1 MVTDEVDQN
10 TEIQR
15 REKDDE
21 GEPIFSVDDGDR
33 SGTAP
38 PPARTQVQD
47 QFQRLDADFQ
57 TLAATFEN
65 WKPHDAMRRI
75 VKRHQQEQLR
85 HWRASMSPVCAHAVF
100 HWVLITLPETHSFET
115 QCQVLPISV
124 LQRMGNPPS
133 TESMSVTQHVALR
146 LWVWKL
152 RVIFHT
158 WRSDTRKKHAF
169 RRNLN
174 QRRRAQMLDFAFACF
189 QKWVLFTELHKCQ
202 HAKCAWI
209 AQRRARNHL
218 RGCVDHW
225 RACLQQMRRGNAAS
239 KHHDRRVLSQV
250 LAAWKHTL
258 AMTQAASQLHKRSSR
273 RSAIRQWRR
282 FVARR
287 QSASDVEQRA
297 ADRYRSKMLV
307 SYWRCWR
314 AYVRYAHGIHLKISY
329 CRRKHCRR
337 DQRDIFECW
346 KRWLERNHKLRQL
359 RARLERRQR
368 RRVRERA
375 FSWWVSWKE
384 AKRNITLM
392 VLDAVAR
399 RDVRWLQQVFTHWAM
414 HLATSRQQDSH
425 RITEIHRLEKRRHW
439 NAWRKVT
446 QVQRCI
452 VRVLLSLHRRHMLCA
467 CIESWR
473 HATQR
478 KLLNLDLV
486 VHARY
491 RCVLRIMR
499 KCWRAFSDHVSTRR
513 VQQLKG
519 VERIQ
524 QKSHARAS
532 MCVHAWNVFT
542 QTRLEQTRKCG
553 HIAHVIQRDRLLH
566 ATWSAWRIAFREV
579 QTLHLVKRFVEVS
592 YKRRGFTSWRC
603 FWKRRQQE
611 RARVAGVAM
620 KLGLQRMRRTLVHW
634 EALATWRKTLQVA
647 HGRCQSHRGMTSL
660 TKAWGAWRHL
670 YLLRVKQHDHVA
682 RVLDKWCHQQL
693 QVTFLTWKSHW
704 RLRRDHRRLVAMMHV
719 TKKENTFANCF
730 SMWKTCAKAKRTQL
744 HAAQSNHDKLV
755 HFRAKRVLSTWH
767 LRSQAARRTA
777 CLLKHC
783 VAMQKQTTLNGSFRR
798 CKAFHVMSARKMQ
811 QHNAATHHCCLHLQH
826 SCCGNASSA
835 QMLALQQLHGTF
847 LAEWLTQQIEARMTT
862 LNICENVMR
871 TKVHRRLLAT
881 TWQAWTQWQDRKW
894 KQWVAICRLQQQI
907 AALSAASSKHYR
919 MKDASTEPF
928 DCSVRATLVRWRCLP
943 VAKSFRKWAIDA
955 HNERVLRESTLAA
968 LELWQ
973 KNHLRRTFA
982 YWHVFSMTEKQQ
994 CVLARK
1000 SIFSKTSRC
1009 WRRWRHYVANAKHA
1023 KTQHTL
1029 ATTQW
1034 WQRILNAYFSTWH
1047 HWCVHLQL
1055 QRRMVLQ
1062 VYSATC
1068 LRLVRALFEIW
1079 TQFAVSRRTK
1089 RVQTTVALVRYEAKL
1104 VRTSWQT
1111 WRTHTALSQYHR
1123 QQLRAN
1129 TERLQI
1135 LLLCSSFRG
1144 WRQYAT
1150 QTRRLTNIA
1159 RLLSSKCDMKTAST
1173 IIAAWHQHVQ
1183 RKLHLQHTAVTLQ
1196 RLAAFHKGLAALKH
1210 AVDAK
1215 KHHRAASDK
1224 AKLFVSILRDHQVA
1238 RHFLRWQ
1245 TLWTLGRK
1253 KRLAIRHFHQQKLLP
1268 RVWTAWVQV
1277 VAFNKRSSDRLAMAA
1292 HAWKHAFVRKAWR
1305 ALLAHHQLA
1314 IQRRERIVQGEIH
1327 YTTRT
1332 LKAAIALWR
1341 HETAHIQRLNAT
1353 SRKLL
1358 LRWRLQAVYC
1368 CFSNWQRVVRNA
1380 IERRRCHEIVKATS
1394 KILLMLRS
1402 WGSWRKLFVVTRTGT
1417 RKSIQRAWRRWLE
1430 FREEARMLTQFQ
1442 HAIAAT
1448 YLRSTQTRLV
1458 AQWKQFVVDNKLR
1471 RAMALLSVEFASTQV
1486 VRHTWH
1492 RWRRF
1497 VHHSHADKRKISAVV
1512 HRMRFHTQMKVLHA
1526 VQIHAV
1532 TRKRKRRLAERVAT
1546 FHSMNL
1552 QTRDFREWK
1561 RVALTAKSRRAK
1573 LAHCVH
1579 LLQHSVQRKTF
1590 LAWSDFV
1597 EKRLEL
1603 RTKMAKALALKTQL
1617 CTRTVWNAWTAFAHN
1632 SCRNKLAKRYCG
1644 ARICTRSLHQWRKFV
1659 ILCKVEHMLGA
1670 SHKRMLENG
1679 FVAWR
1684 KLVARNRSVRAFQLK
1699 ATQTHQKQQV
1709 RACFDAW
1716 RHRSRLQQRC
1726 KQILCSA
1733 VNGNHLRFRFTIWS
1747 KFATRPK
1754 LLKQMLTIP
1763 LNAFSKLQVKRPA
1776 NIDGVSSP
1784 EDLDASTSPDI
1795 LSEGCA
1801 ATTNAYG
1808 EEGDANSH
1816 EEPDELVSIA
1826 IALAR
1831 KARFFQR
1838 FEITWDVP
1846 QTWQRWR
1853 HIFHARLF
1861 YRLRKLHAHFV
1872 VWQAWSH
1879 QRKRMRNVLT
1889 CFQGEQSVC
1898 ALRTVFHG
1906 WKNVVQRVKQLQRQR
1921 LRDRELWTIV
1931 NTEMVR
1937 SERRCL
1943 KKHWEVWRGYV
1954 DEKRHLHTSLEVYHR
1969 ARVVTKYWLV
1979 WNHDFL
1985 HAMRVERAQCHTQR
1999 QHMLLF
2005 LRRRALRRLKEY

>member
-1 MVTDEVDQN
+1 MITDEVDRN
-10 TEIQR
+10 TETQKR
-15 REKDDE
+15 GKDVE

-38 PPARTQVQD
+38 PPTLTQVQD

-65 WKPHDAMRRI
+65 WKAHDAMRHI
-75 VKRHQQEQLR
+75 VKRHRQEQLR

-100 HWVLITLPETHSFET
+100 HWVLVTLPETHSFET
-115 QCQVLPISV
+115 QSQVLPISV
-124 LQRMGNPPS
+124 LQRMRNPPS
-133 TESMSVTQHVALR
+133 TESMSVIQHVTLR

-169 RRNLN
+169 PPSSSGDALSLVVNL
-174 QRRRAQMLDFAFACF
+174 QVMLNN
-189 QKWVLFTELHKCQ
+189 ELQ
-202 HAKCAWI
+202 TAI
-209 AQRRARNHL
+209 AA
-218 RGCVDHW
+218 
-225 RACLQQMRRGNAAS
+225 
-239 KHHDRRVLSQV
+239 
-250 LAAWKHTL
+250 
-258 AMTQAASQLHKRSSR
+258 KRSSR
-273 RSAIRQWRR
+273 IGATGVHMCAMRMEFISRYLI
-282 FVARR
+282 VTGN
-287 QSASDVEQRA
+287 A
-297 ADRYRSKMLV
+297 ADAISETFSNV
-307 SYWRCWR
+307 GNAGWRGITSSGS
-314 AYVRYAHGIHLKISY
+314 YVRDWKDVNGGKYIGWKSEGTGIRGAKQPKYNVAS
-329 CRRKHCRR
+329 
-337 DQRDIFECW
+337 F
-346 KRWLERNHKLRQL
+346 
-359 RARLERRQR
+359 
-368 RRVRERA
+368 VR
-375 FSWWVSWKE
+375 FSV
-384 AKRNITLM
+384 
-392 VLDAVAR
+392 
-399 RDVRWLQQVFTHWAM
+399 
-414 HLATSRQQDSH
+414 
-425 RITEIHRLEKRRHW
+425 
-439 NAWRKVT
+439 
-446 QVQRCI
+446 CI
-452 VRVLLSLHRRHMLCA
+452 VAIYFLLH
-467 CIESWR
+467 
-473 HATQR
+473 
-478 KLLNLDLV
+478 LDLV

-491 RCVLRIMR
+491 QCVLHIMR
-499 KCWRAFSDHVSTRR
+499 KCWHAFSDHVSTRR
-513 VQQLKG
+513 VQQLKV

-524 QKSHARAS
+524 QESRARVS
-532 MCVHAWNVFT
+532 TCVHAWNVFT
-542 QTRLEQTRKCG
+542 QTRLEQTRSHRARNAAGSPTACNVVSV
-553 HIAHVIQRDRLLH
+553 AHRIPRGPNAAFGEAICRD
-566 ATWSAWRIAFREV
+566 FV
-579 QTLHLVKRFVEVS
+579 QT
-592 YKRRGFTSWRC
+592 T
-603 FWKRRQQE
+603 
-611 RARVAGVAM
+611 RVYVVAALLEAQTAGASSGSRSGDETWFAKDATHSRV
-620 KLGLQRMRRTLVHW
+620 LGSSRDL
-634 EALATWRKTLQVA
+634 EKDAS
-647 HGRCQSHRGMTSL
+647 GC
-660 TKAWGAWRHL
+660 AWRHL

-682 RVLDKWCHQQL
+682 RVLDKWRHQQL
-693 QVTFLTWKSHW
+693 QVTFLTWKPHW
-704 RLRRDHRRLVAMMHV
+704 RLRQDHRRLVAMMHV

-730 SMWKTCAKAKRTQL
+730 SMWKT
-744 HAAQSNHDKLV
+744 
-755 HFRAKRVLSTWH
+755 
-767 LRSQAARRTA
+767 
-777 CLLKHC
+777 
-783 VAMQKQTTLNGSFRR
+783 
-798 CKAFHVMSARKMQ
+798 
-811 QHNAATHHCCLHLQH
+811 
-826 SCCGNASSA
+826 A

-862 LNICENVMR
+862 LSICENVMR

-881 TWQAWTQWQDRKW
+881 TWQAWTQWQDRKRQ
-894 KQWVAICRLQQQI
+894 QWVAIRRLQQQI
-907 AALSAASSKHYR
+907 AALSATSSKRYR

-1009 WRRWRHYVANAKHA
+1009 WRRWRHYVANAKRA

-1034 WQRILNAYFSTWH
+1034 RQRILDAYFSTWH
-1047 HWCVHLQL
+1047 HWRVHLQL

-1062 VYSATC
+1062 VYSVTC

-1123 QQLRAN
+1123 QQLQAN

-1144 WRQYAT
+1144 WRQCAT

-1159 RLLSSKCDMKTAST
+1159 RLLSSKCDTKTAST
-1173 IIAAWHQHVQ
+1173 AIAAWHQHVQ
-1183 RKLHLQHTAVTLQ
+1183 RKLHLQHTAVTFQ

-1210 AVDAK
+1210 AMDAK

-1224 AKLFVSILRDHQVA
+1224 SKLFVSILRDHQVA

-1245 TLWTLGRK
+1245 TLWILGRK
-1253 KRLAIRHFHQQKLLP
+1253 KRFAIRHFHQQKLLP
-1268 RVWTAWVQV
+1268 RVGTAWVQV
-1277 VAFNKRSSDRLAMAA
+1277 VAFNKRSSDRLVMAA

-1314 IQRRERIVQGEIH
+1314 IQRQERIVQGETH

-1341 HETAHIQRLNAT
+1341 HETAHIRRLNAT

-1358 LRWRLQAVYC
+1358 LRWRLQAV
-1368 CFSNWQRVVRNA
+1368 
-1380 IERRRCHEIVKATS
+1380 
-1394 KILLMLRS
+1394 
-1402 WGSWRKLFVVTRTGT
+1402 T
-1417 RKSIQRAWRRWLE
+1417 RKCMQRAWRRWLE

-1471 RAMALLSVEFASTQV
+1471 RAIALLSVESASTQV

-1492 RWRRF
+1492 RWWRF
-1497 VHHSHADKRKISAVV
+1497 VHHSHADKRKISTVV

-1526 VQIHAV
+1526 FQIHAV
-1532 TRKRKRRLAERVAT
+1532 TRKRKRRLAERAAT

-1552 QTRDFREWK
+1552 QTRGFREWK
-1561 RVALTAKSRRAK
+1561 RVALTAKSHRAK

-1579 LLQHSVQRKTF
+1579 SLQHSVQRKTF

-1617 CTRTVWNAWTAFAHN
+1617 CTRTVWNAWTVFAHN

-1659 ILCKVEHMLGA
+1659 ILCKAEHMLGA

-1684 KLVARNRSVRAFQLK
+1684 KLVARNHSVRAFQLK
-1699 ATQTHQKQQV
+1699 ATQTHQKQQ
-1709 RACFDAW
+1709 
-1716 RHRSRLQQRC
+1716 RS
-1726 KQILCSA
+1726 
-1733 VNGNHLRFRFTIWS
+1733 
-1747 KFATRPK
+1747 
-1754 LLKQMLTIP
+1754 
-1763 LNAFSKLQVKRPA
+1763 A

-1784 EDLDASTSPDI
+1784 GDLDAITSPDI

-1801 ATTNAYG
+1801 ATTSTYR

-1846 QTWQRWR
+1846 QTWQWWR

-1861 YRLRKLHAHFV
+1861 YRLRKLHAHFA

-1889 CFQGEQSVC
+1889 CFQGKRSVC
-1898 ALRTVFHG
+1898 ALRTVLHG
-1906 WKNVVQRVKQLQRQR
+1906 WKNVVQRVKQSQRQR

-1931 NTEMVR
+1931 NTDMPEYQTRCAAQKLDAFCVVGEVGVRMHAFVASTAAFAFASTCECGAASSSARKTTGTHGLDPVVSRTSSSAPRSPRSAALSVSRQEQTELALRHFEWSLRRRTLNAWRYAMHDQQKKRFSLLSCMVKLASISGKR
-1937 SERRCL
+1937 MLEVIWHSWCRWAERERRCRVLQFTLERNLEKKAFVSWHQRVGEKL
-1943 KKHWEVWRGYV
+1943 KRKQQRRDAECYYTNRLVSVLFFYWQNYALAWKDVTEANSKLNSAPPTRRSRLRLNVAAVNNESGVAADGGEDDDDDLATPRFDANAT
-1954 DEKRHLHTSLEVYHR
+1954 DEEH
-1969 ARVVTKYWLV
+1969 
-1979 WNHDFL
+1979 
-1985 HAMRVERAQCHTQR
+1985 
-1999 QHMLLF
+1999 
-2005 LRRRALRRLKEY
+2005 LRRAENASGAAAEKSITARNKTYTRTCSGICTKFSPLMIAFTLCAAAFVLGSCRALDRCQETAGGSRQKVLQSIQGSVLLQFLLLTIQVRRLKLEELMGTNMHVT